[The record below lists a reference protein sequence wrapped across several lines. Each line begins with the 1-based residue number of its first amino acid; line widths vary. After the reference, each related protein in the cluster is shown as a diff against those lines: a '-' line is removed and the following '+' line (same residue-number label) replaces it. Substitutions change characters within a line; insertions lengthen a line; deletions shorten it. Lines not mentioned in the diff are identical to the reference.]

1 MFGLLDS
8 VKQALELKRSQDE
21 ENRLHNEDYGEKAAN
36 TIYSDV
42 PVCVYELIFYFSL
55 VLDAILEDQRKQ
67 GRNKSTSNKIKSLK
81 YLQPQCRNLPNSQS
95 HSSLASVKTSPG
107 VQPLSV
113 AGLSAPSYA
122 QLFAHLSASNGQH
135 HHVGA
140 GRTDKSDHS
149 GTFER
154 ERELGELANQE
165 KLHRLRQE
173 AADKKEASGIH
184 QEPGQRTLKSEG
196 DPYASIEEI
205 DETEGLCA
213 ISKVVTERKLSK
225 KHKSK

>member
-1 MFGLLDS
+1 MNKLNCFVFLFFFWSDAVILNSLCKMFGLLDS

-21 ENRLHNEDYGEKAAN
+21 ENRLHNEDYGEKKAN

-42 PVCVYELIFYFSL
+42 PVCVYELIFFFSL

-95 HSSLASVKTSPG
+95 HSSLASVKTSPD

-113 AGLSAPSYA
+113 ADLSAASYA

-149 GTFER
+149 ATLER
-154 ERELGELANQE
+154 QRQLGELANQE
-165 KLHRLRQE
+165 KL
-173 AADKKEASGIH
+173 
-184 QEPGQRTLKSEG
+184 
-196 DPYASIEEI
+196 
-205 DETEGLCA
+205 
-213 ISKVVTERKLSK
+213 KV
-225 KHKSK
+225 